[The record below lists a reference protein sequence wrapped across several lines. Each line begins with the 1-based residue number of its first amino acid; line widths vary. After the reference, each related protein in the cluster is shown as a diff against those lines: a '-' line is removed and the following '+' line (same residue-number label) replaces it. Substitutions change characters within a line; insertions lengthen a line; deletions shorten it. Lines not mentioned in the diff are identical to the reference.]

1 MKWLSVALAAVFSGL
16 LLGGCTAAE
25 LFDNSVERGYEIAPG
40 IATSDDEAKAIAEMD
55 AYLREKYPDIEYEVA
70 RYTPGS
76 WHYPASTMNA
86 RTPQG
91 AWFWVERNSEGEMVD
106 NYVGTLLQA
115 DYAAAMGE
123 AVEIVWPSCEY
134 AVYCGLSR
142 AFPSELGQDATL
154 RAADDFLKTTHSTAY
169 LYVEAPSDNSEA
181 EANELAE
188 EWYRATE
195 WPSIIRVY
203 FLKPGTLSEAPGV
216 GKSLVDVLSVS
227 ESSVTKTESVVA
239 E

>member
-1 MKWLSVALAAVFSGL
+1 MRLSISAIAVVFAL
-16 LLGGCTAAE
+16 LLGGCAVEDTRGT
-25 LFDNSVERGYEIAPG
+25 DVERGYEIAPG
-40 IATSDDEAKAIAEMD
+40 IATSDDEARVIAEMD
-55 AYLREKYPDIEYEVA
+55 SYLREKYPDIEYEVT
-70 RYTPGS
+70 RYTPDS

-106 NYVGTLLQA
+106 SYVGTLLQA

-123 AVEIVWPSCEY
+123 AVEVVWPSCEY

-154 RAADDFLKTTHSTAY
+154 RVADDFLKTTHSTAY

-188 EWYRATE
+188 EWYRATG

-203 FLKPGTLSEAPGV
+203 FLKPGTLSEALAV
-216 GKSLVDVLSVS
+216 DKSLVDVLPVS
-227 ESSVTKTESVVA
+227 ESSVTKVENVVV